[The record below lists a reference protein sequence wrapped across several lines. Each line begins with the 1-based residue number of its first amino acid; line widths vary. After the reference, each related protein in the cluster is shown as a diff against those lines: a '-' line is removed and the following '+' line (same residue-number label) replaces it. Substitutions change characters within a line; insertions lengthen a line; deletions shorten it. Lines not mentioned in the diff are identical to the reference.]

1 MAGEDNTRIRVRFA
15 PSPTGH
21 LHIGGART
29 ALYNWVFSCSQDGA
43 FVLRIEDTDL
53 KRSTDENIKKIVD
66 SLKWLGLQWDEG
78 PEREGA
84 LGPYRQTERLHLYS
98 EIAENLIAEG
108 KAYRC
113 YCTVEELDK
122 AREEAK
128 RAGKPYVYEGTCS
141 GLTEADEEVFK
152 REGRSPVIR
161 LKTPVDGK
169 TVVKDLIRG
178 DVEFENAL
186 TGDFI
191 LVRAS
196 GVPTYNL
203 AAAVDD
209 ALMEISHVIRGDDHL
224 PNTPKQILILDA
236 IGKKAPVYAH
246 LPLILGP
253 DRTPLSKRHGSA
265 SVEELRDAGYLSE
278 AVINYLALLGW
289 SYDDKTTIFSVS
301 ELIEKFT
308 LKRIGSNAAVFDLQ
322 KLTWMNGVYIREM
335 EAEELTHRL
344 SDYITGTR
352 LAGLP
357 GENGKPEIKQLV
369 PLVKDKIKTLAEFIT
384 MTDFFF
390 LPAEFETGAIDIL
403 KGGEGSKDI
412 LMTARQLLAGIE
424 SFIADEIEK
433 ALREAAAGMDIKLG
447 KFLQPLRIAVSGK
460 TVTPGMF
467 ETLEVLGRTESLRRI
482 DAAIALLDDR
492 H

>member
-1 MAGEDNTRIRVRFA
+1 MAGEDNSKIRVRFA

-29 ALYNWVFSCSQDGA
+29 ALYNWLFARSNGGVFI
-43 FVLRIEDTDL
+43 LRIEDTDL
-53 KRSTDENIKKIVD
+53 KRSTEENVRKITD
-66 SLKWLGLQWDEG
+66 SLEWLGLDWDEG
-78 PEREGA
+78 PDRGGA
-84 LGPYRQTERLHLYS
+84 HGPYRQTERLQLYT
-98 EIAENLIAEG
+98 EIAETLIAEG

-113 YCTVEELDK
+113 YCTVEEIGK
-122 AREEAK
+122 ARDEAK
-128 RAGKPYVYEGTCS
+128 RAGKPYVYGGKCA
-141 GLTEADEEVFK
+141 GLKEADEEAFK

-161 LKTPVDGK
+161 LKTPPDGK
-169 TVVKDLIRG
+169 TVVNDIIRG
-178 DVEFENAL
+178 DVEFENVL

-203 AAAVDD
+203 AAAADD

-224 PNTPKQILILDA
+224 PNTPRQILILNA

-301 ELIEKFT
+301 ELIEKFS

-335 EAEELTHRL
+335 DTEELARRL
-344 SDYITGTR
+344 SDYIEGTR

-357 GENGKPEIKQLV
+357 GKNG
-369 PLVKDKIKTLAEFIT
+369 
-384 MTDFFF
+384 
-390 LPAEFETGAIDIL
+390 
-403 KGGEGSKDI
+403 
-412 LMTARQLLAGIE
+412 
-424 SFIADEIEK
+424 
-433 ALREAAAGMDIKLG
+433 
-447 KFLQPLRIAVSGK
+447 
-460 TVTPGMF
+460 
-467 ETLEVLGRTESLRRI
+467 
-482 DAAIALLDDR
+482 
-492 H
+492 

>member
-1 MAGEDNTRIRVRFA
+1 MAGEDNSKIRVRFA

-29 ALYNWVFSCSQDGA
+29 ALYNWLFARSNGGVFI
-43 FVLRIEDTDL
+43 LRIEDTDL
-53 KRSTDENIKKIVD
+53 KRSTEENVRKITD
-66 SLKWLGLQWDEG
+66 SLEWLGLDWDEG
-78 PEREGA
+78 PDRGGA
-84 LGPYRQTERLHLYS
+84 HGPYRQTERLQLYT
-98 EIAENLIAEG
+98 EIAETLITEG

-113 YCTVEELDK
+113 YCTVEEIDN
-122 AREEAK
+122 ARDEAK
-128 RAGKPYVYEGTCS
+128 RAGKPYVYGGRCS
-141 GLTEADEEVFK
+141 GLTEADQEAF
-152 REGRSPVIR
+152 RDEGRKPVIR
-161 LKTPVDGK
+161 LRTPADGK
-169 TVVKDLIRG
+169 TVVNDIIRG
-178 DVEFENAL
+178 EVGFENAL

-209 ALMEISHVIRGDDHL
+209 SLMEISHVIRGDDHL
-224 PNTPKQILILDA
+224 PNTPKQILILNA
-236 IGKKAPVYAH
+236 LGRKAPFYAH

-265 SVEELRDAGYLSE
+265 SVEELKDAGYVRE
-278 AVINYLALLGW
+278 AAINYLALLGW
-289 SYDDKTTIFSVS
+289 SYDEKTTLFSTQ
-301 ELIEKFT
+301 ELIEKFS
-308 LKRIGSNAAVFDLQ
+308 LKRVGSNAAVFDMN

-335 EAEELTHRL
+335 DPEELVKRID
-344 SDYITGTR
+344 SYIRTTR

-369 PLVKDKIKTLAEFIT
+369 PMVKDKIKSLAEFIT
-384 MTDFFF
+384 LTDFFF

-403 KGGEGSKDI
+403 KRGEGAKDI
-412 LMTARQLLAGIE
+412 LEAVRQLLPDIQPFVA
-424 SFIADEIEK
+424 AEIEK
-433 ALREAAAGMDIKLG
+433 ELRECAAGMDLKLG

-467 ETLEVLGRTESLRRI
+467 ESLEVLGSAESLRRI
-482 DAAIALLDDR
+482 DAAIALLDA
-492 H
+492 